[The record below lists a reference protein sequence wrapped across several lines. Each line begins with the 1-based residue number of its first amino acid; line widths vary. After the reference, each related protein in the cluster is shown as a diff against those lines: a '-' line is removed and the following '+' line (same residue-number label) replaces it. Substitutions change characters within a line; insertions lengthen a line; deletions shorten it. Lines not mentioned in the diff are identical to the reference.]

1 MTIRLLFY
9 RIFTDTEIAFF
20 DETGDKMGYYN
31 REGKKLDT
39 RNMRYLDSGSFG
51 AVYLSED
58 KIVKIYHPECI
69 DPFEG
74 KITLEVFDILKEI
87 HHPNFI
93 ELLDVYSNLDLL
105 TLFCRKFNLIYH
117 FQIDAYTAK
126 YYLNSV
132 VNPLLENKD
141 YLLDNLR
148 DIMDLMDIFT
158 QEKIRADDLRSG
170 NMILTKENMIIIVIT
185 DKGHVEHKAV
195 TIKDVSLEEVKKT
208 VSLINDLIVGTPID
222 EVSSKLE
229 FEIKPIIGRYVK
241 EHEIIYNT
249 FYQVFQEFSHQNVD
263 VVGRNNMLKQP
274 EFNSVDKIKEILT
287 KLDDENLLANIEAD
301 NNDIKVYIG
310 KENNLDDDVTII
322 KTNYHT
328 PSEEGTIAVVGPKR
342 MDYDRVVALLEY
354 IKSNIEK

>member
-1 MTIRLLFY
+1 MLT
-9 RIFTDTEIAFF
+9 
-20 DETGDKMGYYN
+20 K
-31 REGKKLDT
+31 RE
-39 RNMRYLDSGSFG
+39 
-51 AVYLSED
+51 E
-58 KIVKIYHPECI
+58 
-69 DPFEG
+69 
-74 KITLEVFDILKEI
+74 DILKLI
-87 HHPNFI
+87 VMKYI
-93 ELLDVYSNLDLL
+93 ELAKPVSSNLICKKLKCSSATVRNEMVEL
-105 TLFCRKFNLIYH
+105 ENLG
-117 FQIDAYTAK
+117 
-126 YYLNSV
+126 
-132 VNPLLENKD
+132 LLEKTHTSSGRVPSEAGYRYYVDHLMQPKEMNGEEMLKLQIIFKNQNLMLSD
-141 YLLDNLR
+141 CLKKSLQLISDMTNYTSIVLGKASHENQLKEINVIPLDR
-148 DIMDLMDIFT
+148 
-158 QEKIRADDLRSG
+158 
-170 NMILTKENMIIIVIT
+170 ENMIIIVIT
-185 DKGHVEHKAV
+185 DKGHVEHKTV

-274 EFNSVDKIKEILT
+274 EFNNVDKIKEILT
-287 KLDDENLLANIEAD
+287 KLDDENLLANIETD

-322 KTNYHT
+322 KTTYHT
-328 PSEEGTIAVVGPKR
+328 PSEEGTIAIVGPKR

>member
-1 MTIRLLFY
+1 MVELENLGLLEKTHTSSGRVPSEAGYRYYVDHLMQPKEMNGEEMLKLQIIFKNQNLVLSDCLKKSLQLISDMTNYTSIVL
-9 RIFTDTEIAFF
+9 
-20 DETGDKMGYYN
+20 
-31 REGKKLDT
+31 GKASHE
-39 RNMRYLDSGSFG
+39 NQ
-51 AVYLSED
+51 
-58 KIVKIYHPECI
+58 
-69 DPFEG
+69 
-74 KITLEVFDILKEI
+74 LKEI
-87 HHPNFI
+87 NVVP
-93 ELLDVYSNLDLL
+93 LD
-105 TLFCRKFNLIYH
+105 
-117 FQIDAYTAK
+117 
-126 YYLNSV
+126 
-132 VNPLLENKD
+132 
-141 YLLDNLR
+141 
-148 DIMDLMDIFT
+148 
-158 QEKIRADDLRSG
+158 
-170 NMILTKENMIIIVIT
+170 KENMIIIVIT
-185 DKGHVEHKAV
+185 DKGHVEHKTV

-274 EFNSVDKIKEILT
+274 EFNNVDKIKEILT
-287 KLDDENLLANIEAD
+287 KLDDENLLANIETD

-322 KTNYHT
+322 KTTYHT
-328 PSEEGTIAVVGPKR
+328 PQEEGTIAIVGPKR